1 MPVLEV
7 VVIAA
12 VLYAAALAGVLAVC
26 RAARSDDDQPLVTL
40 GDELRRLEDSLGLRA
55 AARPVESPLR
65 VQRGPGTTKAR

>member
-7 VVIAA
+7 VVIAV

-26 RAARSDDDQPLVTL
+26 RAARSDDDQPLATL
-40 GDELRRLEDSLGLRA
+40 GDELRRLEDALGVRA
-55 AARPVESPLR
+55 AARPAGPLR